1 MTTTNWPGNSPWPLW
16 QKILFRF
23 FFIYFILY
31 TTPWT
36 WVNLI
41 PWEWAWKITEPY
53 YKFMDWLV
61 NAANGKIF
69 HVYKTLVPFNGSGD
83 TSFGWIQLRL
93 FLLLALIGCIIWSLV
108 DAKRPNYNFL
118 AYWFR
123 LIVRYTLIIN
133 CFGYGISKL
142 FCFQMPFPSLSQLA
156 TPLGDYLPMRLSW
169 MYMGYSSTYQFFA
182 GAFEVLAGIL
192 LLFRRTAT
200 FGTIVALG
208 VFTNVMIMNMG
219 YDIPVKLFS
228 THLVVMC
235 FVLLAFEYRRIFA
248 LLFNNP
254 MPAGIVYRPVILK
267 KWVRITGYILKLA
280 FIVLVVFLPFKNSY
294 KQWRETKKPTNV
306 GPIKPGVYEVKTFV
320 LNGDTIPFSN
330 DGKLRWKDVIFDN
343 NSGGSIGSA
352 DTMFRQRYGRGYFIF
367 SIDSTKQ
374 NLDIIKRNVDF
385 STFPLGT
392 LHFDL
397 PDSNTVIL
405 SGMLRKD
412 SVYALLVKTDRH
424 FQLTERQFHWLSE
437 YNR

>member
-1 MTTTNWPGNSPWPLW
+1 MN
-16 QKILFRF
+16 
-23 FFIYFILY
+23 
-31 TTPWT
+31 
-36 WVNLI
+36 
-41 PWEWAWKITEPY
+41 A
-53 YKFMDWLV
+53 LV
-61 NAANGKIF
+61 NTANDKIF

-93 FLLLALIGCIIWSLV
+93 YLLLAFVGCLIWSLV
-108 DAKRPNYNFL
+108 DAKRSNYNFL

-123 LIVRYTLIIN
+123 LILRYTLIIH

-182 GAFEVLAGIL
+182 GAFEVIAGIL

-200 FGTIVALG
+200 FGTVVALG

-228 THLVVMC
+228 THLVVIC
-235 FVLLAFEYRRIFA
+235 LALLAFEYRRIFA

-267 KWVRITGYILKLA
+267 KWVRITGYVLKLA
-280 FIVLVVFLPFKNSY
+280 FIVFVVILPFKQDYELY
-294 KQWRETKKPTNV
+294 KDEKKTQAT
-306 GPIKPGVYEVKTFV
+306 GSIKPGVYEVKTFV
-320 LNGDTIPFSN
+320 LNSDTIPYSYA
-330 DGKLRWKDVIFDN
+330 DRLRWKDVIFDN
-343 NSGGSIGSA
+343 NTGGSVGSL
-352 DTMFRQRYGRGYFIF
+352 DTMFRQRYGRGYFNF
-367 SIDSTKQ
+367 TIDSTQ
-374 NLDIIKRNVDF
+374 NLEMVKRNVDF
-385 STFPLGT
+385 KTFFLGK
-392 LHFDL
+392 LHFVL
-397 PDSNTVIL
+397 PDSNTIIL
-405 SGMLRKD
+405 SGRLRND
-412 SVYALLVKTDRH
+412 SVYALLVRTDRH